1 MSSEELLAEALDFLG
16 TFFAAV
22 FFAADALVD
31 DLEAAVFLAVVL
43 RLADDLADD
52 FFVALREELI
62 GNATLPHEQGQRL
75 GPDSSFQPQTH

>member
-1 MSSEELLAEALDFLG
+1 METFL
-16 TFFAAV
+16 AAV
-22 FFAADALVD
+22 FFVADDLVDDLED
-31 DLEAAVFLAVVL
+31 DLEAAVFFAAVF

-62 GNATLPHEQGQRL
+62 GSATLPHEQGQRL